1 MFVDLY
7 PSVLQKHLN
16 LPSTHRGLLN
26 LPTNLVGRIFNSL
39 PLILSYIPGIRL
51 IYIQHSE
58 LEL

>member
-1 MFVDLY
+1 MDRT
-7 PSVLQKHLN
+7 PGLQKHLN
-16 LPSTHRGLLN
+16 LPNTYHGLLD

-39 PLILSYIPGIRL
+39 PLLHEKIPDIKL